1 MINDFTLEGV
11 YIEMNAIDMNVG
23 KINFNTK
30 SGRKQ
35 INHIKFRKNIQIF

>member
-11 YIEMNAIDMNVG
+11 YIEMNAIDINVG
-23 KINFNTK
+23 TINFHTE